1 MKRVNRM
8 AVVKIKQI
16 KRTTGKALAYIM
28 NPAKTED
35 SLLIS
40 GFNVDA
46 EVASMEFDFTA
57 ALAKNVKGDYSKVG
71 GSDIKAYHM
80 IQSFAKGDDLTP
92 AKAHEIG
99 KQWADEMLGG
109 KHEYVIAT
117 HIDKECIHNH
127 VIFNATSYYDFKKFE
142 SVPYKTVRQ
151 MRQISD
157 RLCAENNLSVIR
169 GERPARKNQK
179 YDKVSTLRDKLVAI
193 IDKTIAN
200 ASDYEEFKA
209 LLAAEKVEIKEGKH
223 LSFRHP
229 EGERFLRGRNLPG
242 DYSKEKILERISAAK
257 NPEAAAGK
265 DVGSQVNP
273 TYAEELTVKSRKT
286 KLAETQELA
295 KALLVIRQEKVNAFT
310 DFTVR
315 HAQLL
320 DHLSNAQQQVV
331 AVEHKNKE
339 YGDAAKYL
347 IAYNDTL
354 PVQQEYEDCGR
365 LRKASF
371 YQSHKAQLEKH
382 AYALQRLQKM
392 KVNPAVDPD
401 KVIEL
406 VKNQN
411 QAVDKLK
418 EKLTYTEKRIDT
430 LLFAQQVAAQIEQET
445 AVIRNTNRRKGKSI

>member
-1 MKRVNRM
+1 M

-28 NPAKTED
+28 NPDKTEE
-35 SLLIS
+35 SLLVS
-40 GFNVDA
+40 GFNTDP

-80 IQSFAKGDDLTP
+80 IQSFARDDELTP

-99 KQWADEMLGG
+99 EQWADEMLGG
-109 KHEYVIAT
+109 RHEYVIAT
-117 HIDKECIHNH
+117 HVDKKCIHNH
-127 VIFNATSYYDFKKFE
+127 IIFNATDFYSLKKFE
-142 SVPYKTVRQ
+142 SVPYKTIKQ

-157 RLCAENNLSVIR
+157 RLCEENNLSVLR

-179 YDKVSTLRDKLVAI
+179 YEKVSTLRDKLAAV
-193 IDKTIAN
+193 IDKAIAKT
-200 ASDYEEFKA
+200 SSFEEFKV

-229 EGERFLRGRNLPG
+229 EGERFLRGMNLPG
-242 DYSKEKILERISAAK
+242 DYSKAKILERISAAK
-257 NPEAAAGK
+257 NPGAAIDK
-265 DVGSQVNP
+265 EVGSPVNP

-295 KALLVIRQEKVNAFT
+295 KALLVIRQENVNAFT

-315 HAQLL
+315 HAELL
-320 DHLSNAQQQVV
+320 DHLSNAQKQVA

-365 LRKASF
+365 LRKAS
-371 YQSHKAQLEKH
+371 YYESHKAQLEKH

-401 KVIEL
+401 KVIGL

-411 QAVDKLK
+411 QAVEKLK
-418 EKLTYTEKRIDT
+418 GKLTYTENRIES
-430 LLFAQQVAAQIEQET
+430 LLFAQRIAAQIEQE
-445 AVIRNTNRRKGKSI
+445 ASIIRSSSLRKGKSI